1 MSRSSSAED
10 MERSIHNIEQEQKSQ
25 GSIESEKAVLKPLS
39 FSVGSIN
46 NYVKTRFTELLPTK
60 EYMQANRD
68 LLNPFPAVKEISG
81 KQWLFILSGLAA
93 WTWDSFDFFTVS
105 LNVDKL
111 AEDLN
116 TDVHLITW
124 GITLVLML
132 RTIGAFIF
140 GYLGDKY
147 GSKWPFVANLI
158 LMCILQVGT
167 GFISTFKQFLGVRAL
182 FGIIMGGIYGNATA
196 TALDD
201 CPIKAKGFI
210 MEYYNKVMLWVIY

>member
-1 MSRSSSAED
+1 
-10 MERSIHNIEQEQKSQ
+10 
-25 GSIESEKAVLKPLS
+25 
-39 FSVGSIN
+39 
-46 NYVKTRFTELLPTK
+46 
-60 EYMQANRD
+60 MQANRD

-111 AEDLN
+111 SEDLN

-147 GSKWPFVANLI
+147 GSKWPFVVNLI